1 MILSAQ
7 ITTINIKNK
16 NLPLYQLF
24 LLCRHHLPKR
34 CRTLGSNR
42 NSERHHLEDVEHVV
56 DVITH
61 KLSRGRALE
70 LLAGNLW
77 GSTVGIVV

>member
-24 LLCRHHLPKR
+24 LLCRHHEKKEER
-34 CRTLGSNR
+34 WNNR